1 MNKDKLIE
9 AYVNRVVD
17 NMDIDMMTTMITE
30 ALTKEY
36 NEYTLEEM
44 LTEVK
49 DKHPEVLDD
58 LE

>member
-1 MNKDKLIE
+1 MDKDKLIE
-9 AYVNRVVD
+9 VYVNRVVD

-58 LE
+58 L